1 MDPHQEE
8 TYIQMAQNN
17 PNMLCSEAPF
27 AILEAASF
35 AGEEP
40 TAFMTSYFTAGHVEW
55 LAQIYNKRIHLEKER
70 IDRAFFLL
78 WLRASNLY
86 TSHQTGRSDPDWEQP
101 LFSDEGLY

>member
-8 TYIQMAQNN
+8 IYIQMAQSN

-27 AILEAASF
+27 EILEAASF

-40 TAFMTSYFTAGHVEW
+40 TEFMTFYFTAGHVEW
-55 LAQIYNKRIHLEKER
+55 LAQVHDKRIHLDKEM
-70 IDRAFFLL
+70 IDRAVFLL